1 MLSQDVSIL
10 SFVLS
15 VPGQS
20 IGKPRENWKGPGDLE
35 QQQHVGT
42 LQLCIHTAGD
52 HAAVLLDAVW
62 SSPCP
67 VSWAISGARLLQR
80 SPYAPWAGQATE
92 SSKAVAGRQR
102 DISLGSRTGSWLQL
116 PTLSMQLG
124 STAHAIHS
132 TSLYFKLLSILIC
145 RNRLLSC
152 CETVFLSPSDL
163 QFRIET
169 VSFDMSCSHQSD
181 QAAP

>member
-20 IGKPRENWKGPGDLE
+20 IGKLRENWEGPGDLE

-52 HAAVLLDAVW
+52 HAAVPLDAVW
-62 SSPCP
+62 SSPYP

-92 SSKAVAGRQR
+92 SSKAVAGRETSAWEAEQA
-102 DISLGSRTGSWLQL
+102 LGSS
-116 PTLSMQLG
+116 
-124 STAHAIHS
+124 
-132 TSLYFKLLSILIC
+132 
-145 RNRLLSC
+145 
-152 CETVFLSPSDL
+152 SPL
-163 QFRIET
+163 
-169 VSFDMSCSHQSD
+169 
-181 QAAP
+181 